1 MICHFICLFV
11 AEAGLRSTS
20 RTPSILQNGEH
31 SPTPSKHSTGSTL
44 SPMASKNA
52 ASMRLQSLKQRKCE
66 LEIRLNEKNNLLQQL
81 CREEAQLLGC
91 YTQTDAGHMEVDGCG
106 LNTLRRKVDTSFKL
120 SENLLNN
127 GKEDDVH
134 KLLLG
139 KQIQQQISEASLK
152 MANDFSQTKV
162 LNRANAV
169 QIVVVSIFLRF
180 FSFFFCLCLLFCSQ
194 FAVPISRILRLPSKS
209 CRTSTK
215 V

>member
-1 MICHFICLFV
+1 MFIV

-31 SPTPSKHSTGSTL
+31 SPTPSKHSTGSAL
-44 SPMASKNA
+44 SPMSAKSAPAMK
-52 ASMRLQSLKQRKCE
+52 LQSLKQRKCE
-66 LEIRLNEKNNLLQQL
+66 LEKRLNEKNNLLQQL

-91 YTQTDAGHMEVDGCG
+91 YTPTDGGHIESVDGCG

-162 LNRANAV
+162 
-169 QIVVVSIFLRF
+169 I
-180 FSFFFCLCLLFCSQ
+180 
-194 FAVPISRILRLPSKS
+194 
-209 CRTSTK
+209 
-215 V
+215 